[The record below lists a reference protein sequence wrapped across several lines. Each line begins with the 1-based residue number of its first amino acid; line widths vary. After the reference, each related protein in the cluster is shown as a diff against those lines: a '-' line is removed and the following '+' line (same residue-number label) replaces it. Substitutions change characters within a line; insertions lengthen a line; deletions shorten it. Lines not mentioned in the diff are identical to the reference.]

1 MHKTVKLDDI
11 FNVTSTKSIDAGSL
25 QFFETGINFIGRTN
39 TNNGIQGKIKLQ
51 SFPPNDPNT
60 ITVTVIGN
68 YKYVKF
74 QSEPYYCSQN
84 VNKLTLK
91 PKFNKPLNYN
101 IAAYFMTY
109 VRKFV
114 ELYNGQ
120 QSGYKLSEL
129 ASIKITVPVNKQNK
143 IDFDFIESKMENYK
157 QYEMKALDHYLSDF
171 ELKNSKFNNRKVKYK
186 SFKLGHSY
194 IKRGREILVDD
205 DGLFDIIPTK
215 KKINA
220 NIVSFN
226 GKYPYVARGDSNN
239 GIRGLIDYSEEFLNS
254 ANTIS
259 FGQDT
264 ATMYYQPNPYFTG
277 DKIQIFKLNEK
288 YGKLDEKLALYLIS
302 TIKKVLSYYTWGQ
315 QSFSL
320 ENISKIKVKLPVNS
334 SEDLDIEYMK
344 DHITSI
350 EKQIVKSV
358 VKYEKRITANTKEIA
373 K

>member
-1 MHKTVKLDDI
+1 
-11 FNVTSTKSIDAGSL
+11 
-25 QFFETGINFIGRTN
+25 
-39 TNNGIQGKIKLQ
+39 
-51 SFPPNDPNT
+51 
-60 ITVTVIGN
+60 
-68 YKYVKF
+68 
-74 QSEPYYCSQN
+74 
-84 VNKLTLK
+84 
-91 PKFNKPLNYN
+91 
-101 IAAYFMTY
+101 
-109 VRKFV
+109 
-114 ELYNGQ
+114 
-120 QSGYKLSEL
+120 
-129 ASIKITVPVNKQNK
+129 
-143 IDFDFIESKMENYK
+143 
-157 QYEMKALDHYLSDF
+157 
-171 ELKNSKFNNRKVKYK
+171 
-186 SFKLGHSY
+186 
-194 IKRGREILVDD
+194 
-205 DGLFDIIPTK
+205 
-215 KKINA
+215 A